1 MPPSVPS
8 RQVPSPFSYTYLPR
22 PVTSNTSSPLVIAQQ
37 MSTSS
42 PAGGHS
48 FFPSFQ
54 LALRSAHRAPSM
66 NGLANSG
73 KLSFSEP
80 QAASWQYLFAA
91 SLIFNCLAKS
101 IIFLFIKTVNHLCR
115 PRRGLRG
122 WRCTYCLRASA
133 GRTSP
138 LRGCS
143 RLPVPNRCPSS
154 ALSAHA
160 EPRS

>member
-115 PRRGLRG
+115 PRIGRSGLLCTDCRHRSGSPLCKRFGCTLSPSVLLRVPSRGL
-122 WRCTYCLRASA
+122 
-133 GRTSP
+133 P
-138 LRGCS
+138 
-143 RLPVPNRCPSS
+143 
-154 ALSAHA
+154 HA
-160 EPRS
+160 VW